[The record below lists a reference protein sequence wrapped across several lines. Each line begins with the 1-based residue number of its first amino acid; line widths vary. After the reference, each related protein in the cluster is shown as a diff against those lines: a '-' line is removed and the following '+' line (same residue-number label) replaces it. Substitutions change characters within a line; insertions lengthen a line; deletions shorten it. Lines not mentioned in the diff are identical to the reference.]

1 MIAPPW
7 APRSAAEWPPAW
19 TRHDLDAILA
29 HYADDFEMASPL
41 MPRLA
46 GEPSGRLRGKRRV
59 GACWARALTPPAL
72 TVAPRL
78 RFELIG
84 IFTGVD
90 SVALHYRSGRG
101 PAVEVFQFGPSG
113 KVIRAAAHYLSQ
125 TPEES

>member
-1 MIAPPW
+1 MIDA
-7 APRSAAEWPPAW
+7 AFAHRFAAEWIAAW
-19 TRHDLDAILA
+19 NRHDLDAILA

-41 MPRLA
+41 IPRLA
-46 GEPSGRLRGKRRV
+46 GESSGRLRGKIHV
-59 GACWARALTPPAL
+59 GACLARALTPPAL
-72 TVAPRL
+72 TVVPRL

-90 SVALHYRSGRG
+90 SVALHYRSQRG

-113 KVIRAAAHYLSQ
+113 KVIRAAAHYLPQ

>member
-1 MIAPPW
+1 MIDA
-7 APRSAAEWPPAW
+7 AFAQRFAAEWIAAW
-19 TRHDLDAILA
+19 NRHDLDAILA

-41 MPRLA
+41 IPRLA

-59 GACWARALTPPAL
+59 GAYWARALTPPAL

-84 IFTGVD
+84 ILTGVD

-101 PAVEVFQFGPSG
+101 PAVEVFEFAPGG

-125 TPEES
+125 AQEAP